1 MNLSLEVNCM
11 ANVKVNVLKIVDMSF
26 PIFVK
31 FELIDCN
38 SVSHYFIDKVPVI
51 SDNYDLIPPC
61 TGNMRCSIIRE
72 TNNTIIIDTSK
83 PDDIESLNGEYQFE
97 VFKEQVKV

>member
-1 MNLSLEVNCM
+1 M
-11 ANVKVNVLKIVDMSF
+11 ANVKVNVLEIVDMSF

-51 SDNYDLIPPC
+51 SDNH
-61 TGNMRCSIIRE
+61 
-72 TNNTIIIDTSK
+72 
-83 PDDIESLNGEYQFE
+83 
-97 VFKEQVKV
+97 

>member
-11 ANVKVNVLKIVDMSF
+11 ANVKVNVLEIVDMVF

-51 SDNYDLIPPC
+51 SDNYDLIPPY
-61 TGNMRCSIIRE
+61 TGNMRCSSIRE